1 MADVG
6 FGVETPARQFKL
18 DFVPIQT
25 ERYFLLCEER
35 SLDTPAVRKTLEI
48 VGSAEFKA
56 AVDRLPGYQSNDAGS
71 VMTLRQAFSSS
82 MVPSTRRGA
91 RLRSA

>member
-6 FGVETPARQFKL
+6 YGVETPARQFKL
-18 DFVPIQT
+18 DFVPVQT

-35 SLDTPAVRKTLEI
+35 ALDTPAVRKTLEI

-56 AVDRLPGYQSNDAGS
+56 AVDQLPGYQATDAGTVS
-71 VMTLRQAFSSS
+71 TLRQTFAASLKRSAKA
-82 MVPSTRRGA
+82 RGA
-91 RLRSA
+91 